1 MKVDELEYLRKNQK
15 RTTMVIANQLSK
27 AFEDSMNKMVESP
40 ILKEKTA
47 RTALIY
53 LSYKNGVTQQELV
66 RVTQMKGSTVSIAIS
81 NLEKQGYVTK
91 EANEYDMRS
100 VKIYITSEGRR
111 LATQIEAVLKDF
123 EKKLM
128 KGITEHD
135 SKIACYVLEKML
147 DNLIE

>member
-66 RVTQMKGSTVSIAIS
+66 RVTQMKGLP
-81 NLEKQGYVTK
+81 N
-91 EANEYDMRS
+91 
-100 VKIYITSEGRR
+100 
-111 LATQIEAVLKDF
+111 
-123 EKKLM
+123 
-128 KGITEHD
+128 
-135 SKIACYVLEKML
+135 
-147 DNLIE
+147 

>member
-123 EKKLM
+123 EK
-128 KGITEHD
+128 
-135 SKIACYVLEKML
+135 
-147 DNLIE
+147 